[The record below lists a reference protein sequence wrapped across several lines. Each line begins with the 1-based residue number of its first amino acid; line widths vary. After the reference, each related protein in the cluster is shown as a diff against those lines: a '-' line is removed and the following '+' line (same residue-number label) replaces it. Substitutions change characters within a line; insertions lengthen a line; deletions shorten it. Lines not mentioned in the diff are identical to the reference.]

1 MKRIPYAIIFVL
13 IGVLSACS
21 KKEPYSLQGKA
32 GDIGDAME
40 HCRTFMRDILPD
52 GSYVYIDS
60 ASSRETTEH
69 FDIFLDLQDKTQEG
83 YGQCR
88 VNKQGLII
96 YHVIREFR
104 QKSRSFSMEETG
116 NDVKANT
123 LT

>member
-1 MKRIPYAIIFVL
+1 MKHTPYFIIFL
-13 IGVLSACS
+13 LACVLSACNQ
-21 KKEPYSLQGKA
+21 KKPYSLQGKA

-40 HCRTFMRDILPD
+40 HCRAFMRDILPD
-52 GSYVYIDS
+52 GSYVYIDA

-104 QKSRSFSMEETG
+104 QKARSFS
-116 NDVKANT
+116 
-123 LT
+123 